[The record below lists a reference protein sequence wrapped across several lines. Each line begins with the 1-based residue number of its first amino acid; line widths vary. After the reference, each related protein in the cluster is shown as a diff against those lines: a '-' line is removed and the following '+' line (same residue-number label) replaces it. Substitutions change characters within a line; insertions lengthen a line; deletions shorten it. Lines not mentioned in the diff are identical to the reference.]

1 MPDAALK
8 HITKP
13 QTPFKML
20 LHWMQP
26 RKKKLQT
33 LYVLHVTYFDTP
45 AVDLIR
51 VIVGHTSPLH
61 KTQVLYI
68 YRVNKNVVVSWY
80 EVITLEMMMMAT
92 IEGLSVTAR
101 ENTSP
106 PLLCIFHSIIH
117 TLSFHCLF
125 RAKVFNTY
133 AVCQA
138 TNIVVS
144 QSDCGDHRLCGSRGI
159 VKRKWF
165 RSAPPSTVLGCGWL
179 SDKA

>member
-26 RKKKLQT
+26 WKKKLQT

-80 EVITLEMMMMAT
+80 EVITLEMMIMAT
-92 IEGLSVTAR
+92 TEGLSQSLPGKIPRHHSCAYFTPSYTPFHFTACSELR
-101 ENTSP
+101 C
-106 PLLCIFHSIIH
+106 LIH
-117 TLSFHCLF
+117 TLCAKRPTLLF
-125 RAKVFNTY
+125 LSPTA
-133 AVCQA
+133 A
-138 TNIVVS
+138 TT
-144 QSDCGDHRLCGSRGI
+144 GSAARE
-159 VKRKWF
+159 
-165 RSAPPSTVLGCGWL
+165 A
-179 SDKA
+179 